1 MNIRK
6 KLRSFSEFFNNSIIR
21 DKFITSNKAFTLSES
36 LIMMAIVGVI
46 AVITMVSLSSLK
58 PNKDKMLLQKA
69 YSATL
74 TAVAEITNDPV
85 AYPPLKSATLEP
97 NILFKIS
104 KKISLA
110 SSEDP
115 EMYNK
120 PDLDLESASSSE
132 KLPESGTPE
141 DSNTDDSTS
150 DVTLTKA
157 SVVLTDRSIPTR
169 DTGKYTSTN
178 KFAYLFANKMVYKKI
193 NKNGGDLLTCT
204 NNACSF
210 KTNDGISWTVTDNFK
225 ENDASST
232 STVLVDIND
241 AKGPNKAYNSSKPNA
256 APDRFT
262 FTIKA
267 NGQVTVS
274 ETDVFAQKYLK
285 TRDSK

>member
-6 KLRSFSEFFNNSIIR
+6 KLRSFSEFFNNSIKR

-85 AYPPLKSATLEP
+85 AYPPLKETACNINGLNVFFAVRKHVQLAGSLEP
-97 NILFKIS
+97 ETEPHTDIL
-104 KKISLA
+104 LPDVGTA
-110 SSEDP
+110 GDAAQSS
-115 EMYNK
+115 NV
-120 PDLDLESASSSE
+120 
-132 KLPESGTPE
+132 TP
-141 DSNTDDSTS
+141 
-150 DVTLTKA
+150 TKA
-157 SVVLTDRSIPTR
+157 SLVLTDRSIPTR

-178 KFAYLFANKMVYKKI
+178 KFAYLFANKMVYQKI

-232 STVLVDIND
+232 STVLVDING